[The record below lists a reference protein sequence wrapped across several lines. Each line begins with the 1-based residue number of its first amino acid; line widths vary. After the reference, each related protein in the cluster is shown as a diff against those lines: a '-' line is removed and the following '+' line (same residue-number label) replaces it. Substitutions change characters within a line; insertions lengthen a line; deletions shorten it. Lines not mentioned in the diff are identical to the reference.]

1 MTTHARSDRHFH
13 CGTCGACCDAAL
25 LRSEGAALCP
35 THEAQVRTLLGWI
48 TLFTGIVAAATVAN
62 FIASVVIGLQAARP
76 F

>member
-1 MTTHARSDRHFH
+1 MSAPMSDEDRQYMQQMT
-13 CGTCGACCDAAL
+13 
-25 LRSEGAALCP
+25 GAAPARPTP